1 MNKPTSDITEEDI
14 QKAINYLRINK
25 SPEGATRENAI
36 KYLQGM
42 QITAHM
48 IAHDVVDKEVVEK
61 SEKGKTYKSFLMGA
75 GQITDTD
82 LTDLNIE
89 IIRDSDPEIR
99 KLIIP
104 SESVEQY
111 KELIRQKLDS
121 GFWNDIVGVDQIYF
135 IFKMPDGEIKEY
147 SYNENNRLEIAALC
161 TKLNNDP
168 IEKTSNLLDYI
179 ADNSF
184 YTDTVER
191 YQQQKTNN

>member
-1 MNKPTSDITEEDI
+1 MNKQTSEITEEDI

-25 SPEGATRENAI
+25 SPEEATRENAI

-75 GQITDTD
+75 KDITDSD
-82 LTDLNIE
+82 LTNLNIE
-89 IIRDSDPEIR
+89 IISDENPEIS

-104 SESVEQY
+104 SESIEEY

-121 GFWNDIVGVDQIYF
+121 GFWNDFVGEDLIYF
-135 IFKMPDGEIKEY
+135 IFKMPDGEITEY
-147 SYNENNRLEIAALC
+147 SYSEDDRLEIATLC

-168 IEKTSNLLDYI
+168 IEKTSNLLDYL
-179 ADNSF
+179 AENEF
-184 YTDTVER
+184 YTDVVKDFKE
-191 YQQQKTNN
+191 KH